1 MKVLKV
7 KKGGLIAKR
16 QEKVMEWYLIQ
27 EGSVECRFS
36 FVKIVMKRNSIIG
49 ILDTGWFGC
58 DYVAREDTT
67 VITIPCKN
75 AQDLSNILAKNENF
89 RPAFLRTAIEQ
100 RQQALCL
107 YVDLYRKVR
116 LLHAKAEEFYNDYKN
131 RCSQLL
137 VDEQPFA
144 RMECFEALNL
154 QHRAE
159 EWEVRNSDS
168 LVKNYLREYMQLM
181 IKDDNLCVGAIM
193 EASAQMHRVTL
204 GIGEMVNY
212 MLRNKDILFAETKD
226 DLFHLY
232 YDLTVARS
240 RKGNDITWEKEQMLA
255 IVEVMQILG
264 IYGDCME
271 EAQQRCAG
279 SNFEGLSVDRVYV
292 AKEDCVARIME
303 YAGYANEDIHAFRT
317 ALKEQNT
324 REVSRKFYE
333 IYLRTFLRSTEN
345 LIKPSPIIQMFL
357 NFGFMDAECLGEDLT
372 NALYNLVDSIGLF
385 QSQHVYTMYDWLLH
399 IYNGD
404 CAFH

>member
-1 MKVLKV
+1 M
-7 KKGGLIAKR
+7 
-16 QEKVMEWYLIQ
+16 
-27 EGSVECRFS
+27 
-36 FVKIVMKRNSIIG
+36 
-49 ILDTGWFGC
+49 
-58 DYVAREDTT
+58 
-67 VITIPCKN
+67 
-75 AQDLSNILAKNENF
+75 
-89 RPAFLRTAIEQ
+89 
-100 RQQALCL
+100 
-107 YVDLYRKVR
+107 
-116 LLHAKAEEFYNDYKN
+116 
-131 RCSQLL
+131 
-137 VDEQPFA
+137 
-144 RMECFEALNL
+144 
-154 QHRAE
+154 
-159 EWEVRNSDS
+159 
-168 LVKNYLREYMQLM
+168 
-181 IKDDNLCVGAIM
+181 
-193 EASAQMHRVTL
+193 
-204 GIGEMVNY
+204 NY

-357 NFGFMDAECLGEDLT
+357 NLFF
-372 NALYNLVDSIGLF
+372 LYLYLLMLF
-385 QSQHVYTMYDWLLH
+385 EHLYQFLYH
-399 IYNGD
+399 
-404 CAFH
+404 

>member
-7 KKGGLIAKR
+7 KKGGLIARR
-16 QEKVMEWYLIQ
+16 QDKVMEWYLIQ

-75 AQDLSNILAKNENF
+75 SQDLSNILAKNENF
-89 RPAFLRTAIEQ
+89 RPVFLRTAIEQ

-107 YVDLYRKVR
+107 YTDLYRKVQ
-116 LLHAKAEEFYNDYKN
+116 LLHAKTEEFYNDYKN

-137 VDEQPFA
+137 VDEQQFA
-144 RMECFEALNL
+144 RMDCFEALNL

-240 RKGNDITWEKEQMLA
+240 RK
-255 IVEVMQILG
+255 
-264 IYGDCME
+264 
-271 EAQQRCAG
+271 
-279 SNFEGLSVDRVYV
+279 
-292 AKEDCVARIME
+292 
-303 YAGYANEDIHAFRT
+303 
-317 ALKEQNT
+317 
-324 REVSRKFYE
+324 
-333 IYLRTFLRSTEN
+333 
-345 LIKPSPIIQMFL
+345 
-357 NFGFMDAECLGEDLT
+357 
-372 NALYNLVDSIGLF
+372 
-385 QSQHVYTMYDWLLH
+385 
-399 IYNGD
+399 
-404 CAFH
+404 